1 MSTAERPFWI
11 LSNFVSRICRCFVPS
26 NWAPRWAFY
35 PLTSLAHR
43 CILVMKFA
51 QAAPCPSATPARN
64 LPAGSKPAAAIETGN
79 SKLETRNSKRE
90 DRKPRFENRSSD
102 PAGTHRSVGRRY
114 PTLANLRFESHDMYE
129 KTGTY
134 ARKTRFAEKCI
145 TLITSRLVARLELSQ
160 GELKV
165 KAKATML

>member
-1 MSTAERPFWI
+1 
-11 LSNFVSRICRCFVPS
+11 
-26 NWAPRWAFY
+26 
-35 PLTSLAHR
+35 
-43 CILVMKFA
+43 MKFA

-64 LPAGSKPAAAIETGN
+64 FPAGSKPTAAIETGN
-79 SKLETRNSKRE
+79 SKLETRNSE
-90 DRKPRFENRSSD
+90 INPRCSD
-102 PAGTHRSVGRRY
+102 PAGMLRSGVRTN
-114 PTLANLRFESHDMYE
+114 PTVANLRFESHDMYE

-145 TLITSRLVARLELSQ
+145 ILITSRLVARLELSQ